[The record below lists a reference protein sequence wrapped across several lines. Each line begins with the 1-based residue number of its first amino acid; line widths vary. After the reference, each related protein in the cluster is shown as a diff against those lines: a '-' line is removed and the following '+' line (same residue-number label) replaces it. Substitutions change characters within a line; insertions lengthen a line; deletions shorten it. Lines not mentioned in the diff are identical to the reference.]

1 MDLKDIKALVEM
13 VNSSE
18 LAYFEL
24 KMDDSYI
31 KMDKSLNRGLVEK
44 TCIENIVTTTDVN
57 KNNVSNEIV
66 NKNVNESIVKETS
79 VKEELDLITINS
91 PMVGTFY
98 AAPSPD
104 REAFVCIGKSISK
117 GDVLC
122 IVEAMKLMNEI
133 EAEYNCEIVEVLI
146 KEGQMVEYG
155 QPMFK
160 VRRA

>member
-1 MDLKDIKALVEM
+1 MDLKDIRALVEM

-24 KMDDSYI
+24 KMDGNYI
-31 KMDKSLNRGLVEK
+31 KMDKSLSRGLAEK
-44 TCIENIVTTTDVN
+44 TSIENVVNTTDIN
-57 KNNVSNEIV
+57 KNNISNEIV
-66 NKNVNESIVKETS
+66 NKNVTETAQVEREAKED
-79 VKEELDLITINS
+79 LDLLTINS

-104 REAFVCIGKSISK
+104 KDPFVSAGKVIAK

-133 EAEYNCEIVEVLI
+133 EAEFSGEIVKVLVE
-146 KEGQMVEYG
+146 EGQMVEYG

>member
-24 KMDDSYI
+24 KMDDNYI
-31 KMDKSLNRGLVEK
+31 KMDKSLNRGMVEK
-44 TCIENIVTTTDVN
+44 TCIENVVNTTDVS
-57 KNNVSNEIV
+57 KNNISNEIV
-66 NKNVNESIVKETS
+66 NKNVSENIIEETVVKED
-79 VKEELDLITINS
+79 LDLLTINS
-91 PMVGTFY
+91 PMVGTYY

-104 REAFVCIGKSISK
+104 KDPFVCVGKVISK

-133 EAEYNCEIVEVLI
+133 EAEYSGEIVKVLVE
-146 KEGQMVEYG
+146 EGQMVEYG